1 MYNPGP
7 LGMTSAYPPTF
18 TQYNQQPLFNQISK
32 IEVIRVHGEEG
43 AKAYQ
48 MPPNSSVLLLDETA
62 PIVWLKTTD
71 GASYPTIT
79 GYNITPIEPPPM
91 IAANE
96 DAYKSLEERIEKLER
111 MLNNGKSNT
120 SKASQS
126 KSASTTD

>member
-18 TQYNQQPLFNQISK
+18 TQYNQQPLLK

-79 GYNITPIEPPPM
+79 GYNITPIEPPP
-91 IAANE
+91 
-96 DAYKSLEERIEKLER
+96 
-111 MLNNGKSNT
+111 
-120 SKASQS
+120 
-126 KSASTTD
+126 